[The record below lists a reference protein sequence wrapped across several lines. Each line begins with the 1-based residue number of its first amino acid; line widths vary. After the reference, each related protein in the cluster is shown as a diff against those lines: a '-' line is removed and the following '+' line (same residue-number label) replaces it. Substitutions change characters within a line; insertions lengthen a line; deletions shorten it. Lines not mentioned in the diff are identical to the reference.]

1 MGKSTI
7 EQKLVF
13 KGKWK
18 FEVRDD
24 KTGELLRVTEAENL
38 LPTVGLNAIASQL
51 ADPAITKDLGD
62 NLYIAVGSDGTTP
75 ASGDTKLGTEAA
87 RKAITDRNAAGV
99 VATIAVFFAS
109 GEATGTHLEAGLF
122 GDGVTTT
129 CSAAADSGILYSH
142 VNMNETVDA
151 SENLTVTWTLTLASA

>member
-1 MGKSTI
+1 MRKSI
-7 EQKLVF
+7 KDGLIL
-13 KGKWK
+13 KGHWK

-24 KTGELLRVTEAENL
+24 ATGGLLRVSEADNL
-38 LPTVGLNAIASQL
+38 LPTVGLNAIASQF
-51 ADPAITKDLGD
+51 ADSTITKDIGD
-62 NLYIAVGSDGTTP
+62 NLYIAVGSDGTAP
-75 ASGDTKLGTEAA
+75 LAGDTTLGTEVA

-142 VNMNETVDA
+142 VLMSETVA
-151 SENLTVTWTLTLASA
+151 VSENLTVTWTLTMASA